1 MGVAGTV
8 GSAVVFTFRA
18 GVGLEVDVGS
28 SIRVDLMSEA
38 ALVASVHCV
47 GLPIANLGL

>member
-18 GVGLEVDVGS
+18 GVGLEVNVGS
-28 SIRVDLMSEA
+28 SIRVDLVSEA

-47 GLPIANLGL
+47 GLAIANLGL

>member
-8 GSAVVFTFRA
+8 GSAVVFTFTA
-18 GVGLEVDVGS
+18 GVGLGVNVGS

-47 GLPIANLGL
+47 GLAIANLGL